1 LSGCEVAVVGA
12 GSSQA
17 QAMLGAAA
25 RAKSIAGWVA
35 VDSEWGEREKRTCER
50 LGMRTLELDPLE
62 EPHGLRELA
71 LDANLV
77 ANFARPFH
85 RTSIAVLKACI
96 EARCDYLDVCDDAD
110 ATLALL
116 GCDAAAREA
125 GIRAL
130 IGMGSSPGLTNV
142 LVRTGCDWLGGAD
155 EVSLSWAVD
164 VSDVNEAVLQHL
176 WHVFAPVGS
185 DGLRRPVPPWE
196 ELELRTVEFPEPLGE
211 RLVIGLAHPEPITMP
226 RFLGIETVRSFG
238 SVVPEDSLVLNWAL
252 ARLGASD
259 DEGARLAL
267 NGSEAPVSTLAS
279 GLHQRYLDTRA
290 PTAYLGG
297 GLVVDVWAGEEGVRF
312 AAADRTTMDE
322 SVGVPAAAGALLMLE
337 AGPEEPG
344 VRSPECL
351 DPVEFFP
358 RLGRVSRGTG
368 SLGAYRLWGNE
379 EGVRIGIRDLLMTR
393 IH

>member
-12 GSSQA
+12 GSARA

-25 RAKSIAGWVA
+25 RAKSIAGWLA
-35 VDSEWGEREKRTCER
+35 VDRDWGEREKRVCER
-50 LGMRTLELDPLE
+50 LGMKPLELDVLT
-62 EPHGLRELA
+62 EPDRLRELA
-71 LDANLV
+71 LDVNLV
-77 ANFARPFH
+77 ANFEGPYH
-85 RTSIAVLKACI
+85 RTGTTVLEACI
-96 EARCDYLDVCDDAD
+96 DARCDYLDVCDDAA
-110 ATLALL
+110 ATVALL
-116 GCDAAAREA
+116 ERDAAARAA

-130 IGMGSSPGLTNV
+130 IGMGASPGLTNV
-142 LVRTGCDWLGGAD
+142 LVRAARDWLGDAD
-155 EVSLSWAVD
+155 EVSLSWVVD
-164 VSDVNEAVLQHL
+164 ASDANDAALQHF
-176 WHVFAPVGS
+176 WHIFCPVEA
-185 DGLRRPVPPWE
+185 DGLRLPVPAWE

-211 RLVIGLAHPEPITMP
+211 RLVVGLAHPEPITLP

-238 SVVPEDSLVLNWAL
+238 SVIPEDSLIVNWAL

-267 NGSEAPVSTLAS
+267 NGSEASVPAIAS
-279 GLHQRYLDTRA
+279 SLHRRYLETRA

-297 GLVVDVWAGEEGVRF
+297 GLVVDVWSGEEGVRF
-312 AAADRTTMDE
+312 ASADRTGMEE
-322 SVGVPAAAGALLMLE
+322 STAVPAAAGIILMLE

-344 VRSPECL
+344 VWSPECL

>member
-1 LSGCEVAVVGA
+1 
-12 GSSQA
+12 
-17 QAMLGAAA
+17 MLGAAA
-25 RAKSIAGWVA
+25 RANSIAGWIA
-35 VDSEWGEREKRTCER
+35 VDRDWGEREKRVCER

-62 EPHGLRELA
+62 EPNCLRELA
-71 LDANLV
+71 LDATLV
-77 ANFARPFH
+77 ANFARPCLPAA
-85 RTSIAVLKACI
+85 TAVLEACMD
-96 EARCDYLDVCDDAD
+96 AQCDYVDNCDDAD

-116 GCDAAAREA
+116 DRDDDARAA

-142 LVRTGCDWLGGAD
+142 LVRAARDWLGEAD

-164 VSDVNEAVLQHL
+164 AQDVNDAGLQHL
-176 WHVFAPVGS
+176 WHVLAPVGA
-185 DGLRRPVPPWE
+185 DGLRHPVPAWE

-211 RLVIGLAHPEPITMP
+211 RLVVGLAHPEPVTVP

-238 SVVPEDSLVLNWAL
+238 TIVPEDSLVLNWAL

-259 DEGARLAL
+259 GDGARLAV
-267 NGSEAPVSTLAS
+267 NGSEVPVPALAL

-290 PTAYLGG
+290 PNAYLGG
-297 GLVVDVWAGEEGVRF
+297 GLVVDVWSGEEGVRF
-312 AAADRTTMDE
+312 AAAGRTDMNE
-322 SVGVPAAAGALLMLE
+322 SVGVPAAAGIMLMLE

-344 VRSPECL
+344 VRPPECL